1 MDARPEPLLKYAEE
15 LLQSYSRLIVHSG
28 DILRSLPE
36 PREGLSVAN
45 IKPKKDESTAFL
57 REWQHLESVFDE
69 YLIRLNDV
77 RARAHEELEA
87 ARIKCLAGEDIDL
100 TLPEA
105 QVRLGVRL
113 EKYKRQYDT
122 LQQIISGVPITEELN
137 ESSGEQPFGNME
149 VDASDIGNAAVEAR
163 IEDTT
168 LEAQT
173 SYDIVAD
180 TPPTLSLTSHMQST
194 HQDNS
199 LDVDAQD
206 AVSLIDSNM
215 DDDVNTPMSV
225 QDAYE
230 IAETDGNDD
239 DIDNIDAA
247 YDMDTSA
254 SAPTTEAAPIVA
266 GMAADTLDAETID
279 LDAEFGSD
287 YNEYSQAIELDS
299 GSEVDDEDMED
310 IFQ

>member
-1 MDARPEPLLKYAEE
+1 
-15 LLQSYSRLIVHSG
+15 
-28 DILRSLPE
+28 
-36 PREGLSVAN
+36 
-45 IKPKKDESTAFL
+45 
-57 REWQHLESVFDE
+57 HLESVFDE

-149 VDASDIGNAAVEAR
+149 VDPSDMDNAAVEVR

-168 LEAQT
+168 LEVQT
-173 SYDIVAD
+173 SDDIVVD
-180 TPPTLSLTSHMQST
+180 TPPTLSLTSHVQST
-194 HQDNS
+194 HQENS

-206 AVSLIDSNM
+206 TASLIDSNM
-215 DDDVNTPMSV
+215 DDDVNTPMSA

-230 IAETDGNDD
+230 ITEIDSNDD
-239 DIDNIDAA
+239 DTDNIDTAD
-247 YDMDTSA
+247 DMDTSA
-254 SAPTTEAAPIVA
+254 PAPTTEAASIVA

-287 YNEYSQAIELDS
+287 YNEYSKAIELDS

>member
-1 MDARPEPLLKYAEE
+1 
-15 LLQSYSRLIVHSG
+15 
-28 DILRSLPE
+28 
-36 PREGLSVAN
+36 
-45 IKPKKDESTAFL
+45 
-57 REWQHLESVFDE
+57 HLESVFDE

-105 QVRLGVRL
+105 QVSLGVRL

-149 VDASDIGNAAVEAR
+149 VDASDMGNAAVETR
-163 IEDTT
+163 IEDTA
-168 LEAQT
+168 LEVQT
-173 SYDIVAD
+173 SDDIVVD
-180 TPPTLSLTSHMQST
+180 TPPTLSLKSHVQST
-194 HQDNS
+194 HQENS

-206 AVSLIDSNM
+206 TVSLIDGNM
-215 DDDVNTPMSV
+215 DDDVNTPMSA
-225 QDAYE
+225 QDAYKITE
-230 IAETDGNDD
+230 IDGNED
-239 DIDNIDAA
+239 DIDNIDTTN
-247 YDMDTSA
+247 DMDTSTP
-254 SAPTTEAAPIVA
+254 APTTEAVPIVVD
-266 GMAADTLDAETID
+266 MAADTLDAETID